1 MSNGGCILESIVTR
15 KSSYS
20 YCFRQGK
27 EGRGDGNPKND
38 GLMVEVCIQRYRS
51 RMDGAEGYVVTN
63 FFENGS
69 SARAIDV
76 QFETCTEAQEFL
88 DRIAHDKG
96 WMEFIPPID
105 D

>member
-1 MSNGGCILESIVTR
+1 
-15 KSSYS
+15 
-20 YCFRQGK
+20 
-27 EGRGDGNPKND
+27 
-38 GLMVEVCIQRYRS
+38 
-51 RMDGAEGYVVTN
+51 MDGAEGYVVTN